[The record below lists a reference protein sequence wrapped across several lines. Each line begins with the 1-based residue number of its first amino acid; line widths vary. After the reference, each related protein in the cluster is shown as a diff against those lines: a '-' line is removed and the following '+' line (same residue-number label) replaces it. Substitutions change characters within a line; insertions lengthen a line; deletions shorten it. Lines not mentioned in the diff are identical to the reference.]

1 MTRPGSGRI
10 YGFGVDTATGMVL
23 NRDMNSN
30 DLRTAITNSDIPEGV
45 TGVLTV
51 ENDWVDNIDTVT
63 DDSAFWDHADGLTFE
78 WDFTGRDD
86 TADDLARNGQS

>member
-1 MTRPGSGRI
+1 
-10 YGFGVDTATGMVL
+10 MVL

-30 DLRTAITNSDIPEGV
+30 DIRTAITNSDIPEGV